1 MKKIIYLLV
10 FLLIGISSFA
20 QSKSSS
26 DVYVKGYTRSDGV
39 YVKPHYRSAPNG
51 TNRDNFSTKG
61 NVNPYTGKKGYV
73 EPDKKTYNYTNSS
86 RNTNSA
92 SNSSPFSYKTMPK
105 SSHILF
111 GIDLNK
117 DWYTL
122 TDISALSYFTEQEY
136 RKKNNIPG
144 VAMTFSKDYLKKNA
158 NFDFLNIGFTDLT
171 GIYPK
176 NEGGNLKNISPYIFI
191 ATLKY
196 NSDNE
201 YEEKSSDAFNKITY
215 LLMNQFG
222 APDNSTKAKWG
233 ASLEWKFSNAELLL
247 NSNKKQHITV
257 MYIKN

>member
-61 NVNPYTGKKGYV
+61 NTNPYTGEKGYIK
-73 EPDKKTYNYTNSS
+73 PDKETYNYTNSY
-86 RNTNSA
+86 RNTG
-92 SNSSPFSYKTMPK
+92 SSSSSRPFSYKTLQK
-105 SSHILF
+105 SSHSLF

-122 TDISALSYFTEQEY
+122 TDVSGKSYFLEQEH

-144 VAMTFSKDYLKKNA
+144 VAMRFSEDYLQKNA
-158 NFDFLNIGFTDLT
+158 NIDFLNIGFSDLT

-176 NEGGNLKNISPYIFI
+176 DGGGNLDKISPYIFL

-196 NSDNE
+196 NSDNL
-201 YEEKSSDAFNKITY
+201 YEVKSSDAFNKITY
-215 LLMNQFG
+215 MLMNQFG
-222 APDNSTKAKWG
+222 APDSSTKAKWG
-233 ASLEWKFSNAELLL
+233 ASLEWKFSNAELIL
-247 NSNKKQHITV
+247 NSNKKQHITL
-257 MYIKN
+257 MYIKQ